1 MCTFVSS
8 YQWNKTFFL
17 SLSYSWFN
25 QLNTPLTATQR
36 TRPAR
41 LVEGHLRLTLHSSL
55 SGLGSLHAVL
65 SKRRGKV
72 VTDAMVDGTD
82 LIQVTATIPQVESFV
97 SFDPLLTLSCYLTSK
112 ILTLPRHHHFLATGT
127 VARIDEKIQ
136 WRSYS
141 TRTCLFTLGS
151 A

>member
-1 MCTFVSS
+1 M
-8 YQWNKTFFL
+8 
-17 SLSYSWFN
+17 
-25 QLNTPLTATQR
+25 
-36 TRPAR
+36 
-41 LVEGHLRLTLHSSL
+41 EGHLRLTLHSSL

-97 SFDPLLTLSCYLTSK
+97 SFDPLLTSSCYLTSK
-112 ILTLPRHHHFLATGT
+112 ILTLPRHNHFLAIGPF
-127 VARIDEKIQ
+127 ARIVEKIQ

-141 TRTCLFTLGS
+141 T
-151 A
+151 